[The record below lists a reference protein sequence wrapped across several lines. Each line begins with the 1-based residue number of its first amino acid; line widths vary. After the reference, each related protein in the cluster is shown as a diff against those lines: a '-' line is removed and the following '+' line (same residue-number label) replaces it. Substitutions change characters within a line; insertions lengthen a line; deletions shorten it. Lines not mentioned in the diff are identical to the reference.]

1 MATLII
7 MRIEP
12 HVKMT
17 LLFYF
22 LRSHFRLAGAESAQI
37 NISILLM
44 HGEVPGDID
53 LFLTNIMSYSRFHPS

>member
-7 MRIEP
+7 MHMEP

-22 LRSHFRLAGAESAQI
+22 LQSHFRLAGAESAQI
-37 NISILLM
+37 NISVLLM
-44 HGEVPGDID
+44 DGEVPGYID
-53 LFLTNIMSYSRFHPS
+53 LFPTNTMSYSRFHPS